1 MIHRSVSPVPR
12 PLARAALLALAATV
26 ALTGAVAGGDRDVK
40 QKVPV
45 EYHMQATAQS
55 GGVLAGVIP
64 GAVAILERDDDEIK
78 WKLRAEL
85 LRPGH
90 AYTVWVVVINNKSAC
105 AAHPCTGPEIVQ
117 FNDATQSQVFFG
129 DGKVGPRDRD
139 ATFRG
144 RIPEGMIPGW
154 FANRGLNDS
163 MAAQIH
169 LVLNDHGPVIASHMP
184 GMIETYRGGCTDAS
198 LPPLFHNF
206 APASIADG
214 TAGPNACQ
222 LFQAATFDT
231 P

>member
-1 MIHRSVSPVPR
+1 MSRKFGTR
-12 PLARAALLALAATV
+12 PMARASLLALAATL
-26 ALTGAVAGGDRDVK
+26 ALTGTVAGGDRDVK

-45 EYHMQATAQS
+45 QYHMQATAQS
-55 GGVLAGVIP
+55 GLSGIIP
-64 GAVAILERDDDEIK
+64 GAVGILERDDDEIK
-78 WKLRAEL
+78 WKLRAER

-90 AYTVWVVVINNKSAC
+90 AYTVWVVVINDKTGC

-117 FNDATQSQVFFG
+117 FNTLTQSQVFFG
-129 DGKVGPRDRD
+129 AGKVAPHDGD

-144 RIPEGMIPGW
+144 RIPEGPISGW

-163 MAAQIH
+163 MTAQIH
-169 LVLNDHGPVIASHMP
+169 LVLNDHGPALPAYMP

-198 LPPLFHNF
+198 LPQLFKDH

-214 TAGPNACQ
+214 VPGPNACQ
-222 LFQAATFDT
+222 LFQFAAFDT